1 MLIKISK
8 LHVPLYN
15 VIQLRQSSILNIIMF
30 LMKMQLH
37 VSLVL
42 SNCLSFDI
50 VLYDY
55 YFFN

>member
-1 MLIKISK
+1 MLTKISK

-55 YFFN
+55 YFCN

>member
-1 MLIKISK
+1 MLTKISK

-37 VSLVL
+37 VSLAL